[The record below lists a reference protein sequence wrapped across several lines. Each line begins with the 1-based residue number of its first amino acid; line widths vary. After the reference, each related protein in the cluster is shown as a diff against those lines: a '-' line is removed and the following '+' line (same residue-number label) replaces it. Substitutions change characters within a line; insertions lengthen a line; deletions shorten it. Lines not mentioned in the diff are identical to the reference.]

1 MVEQHLTSWN
11 QRSVIS
17 PASTIVIDLD
27 ASLQGWRAT
36 VRELG
41 PLSMDLF
48 ASRLSNQLPK
58 FVSWKPD
65 PLAMATNAFTLTWSD
80 LSQKVYAN
88 PPWNLIGRVLSKVCN
103 QSILELILIAPVWK
117 AQAWYPLLLQRLVRV
132 PILFPMSS
140 EMVQSVS
147 ELPPRH
153 LTPTSRVGNIRKRCQ
168 RSHLSGTA
176 ADLVLSS
183 WREKSSK
190 SCESSFQ
197 KWASWCNEQDRDPIC
212 GPISDVANFLAELYE
227 VGYQYRSINSYY
239 SSIPT
244 THENV
249 DGHPVGQ

>member
-88 PPWNLIGRVLSKVCN
+88 PPWNLIGRVLSKVCD

-117 AQAWYPLLLQRLVRV
+117 AQAWYPLLLQKLVRV
-132 PILFPMSS
+132 PILFPVSS
-140 EMVQSVS
+140 EMVRSVCQNYLPDILPQLAVWVISGKDVSVATFQEQLQIWSSPHGGKSHQSLVN
-147 ELPPRH
+147 PP
-153 LTPTSRVGNIRKRCQ
+153 
-168 RSHLSGTA
+168 
-176 ADLVLSS
+176 
-183 WREKSSK
+183 SK
-190 SCESSFQ
+190 NGQAGVMNRIEIPF
-197 KWASWCNEQDRDPIC
+197 
-212 GPISDVANFLAELYE
+212 VAL
-227 VGYQYRSINSYY
+227 
-239 SSIPT
+239 
-244 THENV
+244 
-249 DGHPVGQ
+249 